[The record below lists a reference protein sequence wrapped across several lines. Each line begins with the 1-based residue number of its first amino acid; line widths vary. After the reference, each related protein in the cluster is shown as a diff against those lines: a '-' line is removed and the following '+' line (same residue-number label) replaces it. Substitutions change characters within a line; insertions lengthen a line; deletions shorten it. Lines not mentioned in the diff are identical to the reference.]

1 MKGGIRR
8 AELILFLRETFF
20 TTHLLTKGAER
31 SLGRHLMGVFDLLI
45 DAGCDIDICI
55 AGALHSIYG
64 TSYFS
69 KVTVIASN
77 ENRNGI
83 RIKFGV
89 RVERLAFY
97 FHACSRKAVNNI
109 EYGVLYD
116 RKNSY
121 PMADVKLADIQALRL
136 IEAANFIE
144 QRPEFDFAT
153 HPNIYRLW
161 TSQLQLKRHNEAS
174 LNVSRNTSKSCT
186 SILFPV
192 VNCHKVL
199 RLRVYPYENKNRVG
213 KKGENE
219 YKNSNKNIDKKNNN
233 SKRNNKFGEDVFV
246 TLRNESDFEV
256 AYAKLSSILDKYHDE
271 EISDEVDEKNNSVCL
286 DLSARSSR
294 SKNNCTAP
302 KIENVNNGN
311 KVDTTVSDRVN
322 SVDYNI
328 DNIKNLI
335 DKTDN
340 FEDKKGKKD
349 ENRNGNENEN
359 ENDKKIIASQRWLIA
374 FTLRGESKMGMSWSP
389 LWMLE
394 RYLSCNCSHDS
405 NIINNNLKSWSSF
418 SKLEID
424 IKYLK
429 PNNDD
434 ANNYDIMYDYSKND
448 DYYHQYT
455 NNSNNNSNNKNNND
469 DNNNIN
475 SNNNCEVLSNIYNRL
490 SNISQSMNLFRA
502 GPPPVPLSDITM
514 SSSHCHKIGCKI
526 QCAESRSKICASST
540 ILDSLIAYGYAVISV
555 DQVSARTIQCA
566 YDALLRFHLSTS
578 LKDKK
583 NSFYQFD
590 GGRYI
595 GYAADNGREWLQ
607 MRVTYDE
614 NNVSSIP
621 FLWPE
626 NISIADRNYLSE
638 ATKLLTKSAEEIFEE
653 IGILLNIGDRSYLH
667 ELCRGKKNINPC
679 SKSTDLNSNKNLGS
693 SVCRQFIYLDKPIS
707 KNVKNKNLKNNR
719 KSEKF
724 ENLLKSAKLNV
735 LTERV
740 PEAENVKTKE
750 GMMLKVKKTNSTIK
764 RKSSLRPSF
773 ASSFHSDMGLLT
785 LSPSSTIPA
794 LTLIHPHT
802 HTILYPEKD
811 LKSNEWIL
819 FAGETLS
826 FLTGGAIQAPIHA
839 VPFIDRSMIG
849 MNISTNKDT
858 IASSKTN
865 TNTITS
871 MNRSFDSFKDPSVRT
886 KLLPLRRSMPLFL
899 RANPDMILYH
909 KNQKEDQV
917 SSVHSSVRTPG
928 DEEETTFLS
937 SSSRVR
943 ERQGLKE
950 EEEIKR
956 RGEVT
961 VEECTLDVEEKGKSH
976 NTDTIMGDVEDC
988 EKTPCIK
995 KEIEIEEDGMERGQ
1009 RLKSPEEIDD
1019 TLVTTIQVATVT
1031 TTAPA
1036 TSSTLSTTSLSSSS
1050 SSSSLATPAAAA
1062 AAVSM
1067 DSFILS
1073 PRAMTCREYMETHI
1087 MGLRPWRLGKA
1098 SGDF

>member
-20 TTHLLTKGAER
+20 TTHLLTKGAKR

-55 AGALHSIYG
+55 AGALHSLYG

-116 RKNSY
+116 RKNSL
-121 PMADVKLADIQALRL
+121 PMVDVKLADIQALRL

-199 RLRVYPYENKNRVG
+199 RLGVYPYENKNRVG

-271 EISDEVDEKNNSVCL
+271 EISDEMDEKNNSVCL

-294 SKNNCTAP
+294 SKNNCTAH

-311 KVDTTVSDRVN
+311 EMDTTVSDRVN

-328 DNIKNLI
+328 DNIKNFI

-434 ANNYDIMYDYSKND
+434 NNNYDIMYDYSKND

-455 NNSNNNSNNKNNND
+455 NNSNNNNKNKNS
-469 DNNNIN
+469 NNIN
-475 SNNNCEVLSNIYNRL
+475 INNNNNCEVLSNIYNRL

-502 GPPPVPLSDITM
+502 GPPSVPLSDITM

-614 NNVSSIP
+614 NNISSIP

-667 ELCRGKKNINPC
+667 ELCRGKKNFNPC

-707 KNVKNKNLKNNR
+707 
-719 KSEKF
+719 
-724 ENLLKSAKLNV
+724 NV

-750 GMMLKVKKTNSTIK
+750 GMMLKVKKANSTIK
-764 RKSSLRPSF
+764 RKSYFRPSF

-794 LTLIHPHT
+794 LILIHPHT

-865 TNTITS
+865 TNTNTS
-871 MNRSFDSFKDPSVRT
+871 MNRSSDSFKDPSVRT
-886 KLLPLRRSMPLFL
+886 NLLPLRRSMPLFL
-899 RANPDMILYH
+899 RANPDMILNH

-917 SSVHSSVRTPG
+917 SSVHSSARTPG

-961 VEECTLDVEEKGKSH
+961 VEECTLDVEVKGKSH
-976 NTDTIMGDVEDC
+976 NTDTIMGDVEDY

-1031 TTAPA
+1031 TTAPP
-1036 TSSTLSTTSLSSSS
+1036 TSSTLSTTSSSLATSLS
-1050 SSSSLATPAAAA
+1050 SSSSLATPAAAAAAATAAVAVATAA

-1087 MGLRPWRLGKA
+1087 MGLRPWRLGKC
-1098 SGDF
+1098 SGDY